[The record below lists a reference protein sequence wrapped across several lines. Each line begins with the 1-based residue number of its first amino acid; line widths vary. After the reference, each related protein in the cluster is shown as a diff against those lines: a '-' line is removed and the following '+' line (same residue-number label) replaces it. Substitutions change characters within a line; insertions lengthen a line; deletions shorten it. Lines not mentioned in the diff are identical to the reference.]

1 MWGRALLVGLAVVTV
16 AGCGGHGSANTSS
29 TAVKAVNAAGGKPI
43 VTHSADSDAPANA
56 PAHWLPPE
64 AWVYNHWLPFD
75 EARLYR
81 LLGITRVGLW
91 QQLRDD
97 RRTLAQLAA
106 RHGWPDPRRLAAAL
120 VAPEAARVG
129 AHRAG
134 VLRARAL
141 QTITQGHLA
150 QHVFFHSL
158 HQFGIASEAPEIF
171 GVGDMEFRRLRRAE
185 LSPLA
190 VARLH
195 GRSPGQVE
203 ALAIAVLRERADT
216 GVRGGAM
223 PRAQADRLLRR
234 QLSQLPRWLDQARY
248 NGPPPTYRGAL
259 VDVPRDYATNPAI
272 SADGRHV
279 AYEAYRQKLP
289 LAIKFGEIAVLR
301 ADLAAGKTAI
311 ISRLPDG
318 GPTGPDPISAYNAT
332 ISSDGRRIAF
342 ESSRG
347 NQNFAKRYG
356 RIGVLLARG
365 GRTTG
370 VDRRVGDAPDSQ
382 SAYNPAMS
390 ADGSHVAYQA
400 VRNGR
405 TVILVA
411 DARGHTRTAV
421 RGARVGGATFAD
433 PYEATLS
440 ADGSKLVYTWATG
453 RVDDPRAAG
462 SEVRVRDLAT
472 GHTTVVSRGAEG
484 ARADGFSADPSISPD
499 GRFVAF
505 TSDAVALGAAPGRA
519 GLFVRDIRA
528 GRTTRIAT
536 GAAQVLDPVLSRNAR
551 VVAFTARD
559 GASAR
564 VMAWTRS
571 TGDVTLVSRAAA
583 PGNGASEDPSIS
595 ADGRRI
601 AFVSTATNL
610 DPGKADPTRAIF
622 VRDRA
627 AGTTRLVS
635 DTTAAYPKGAVK
647 PPPVKPAP
655 APVPVAA
662 AAPSLGRDDVL
673 VVDNAFVRR
682 GERPTVTVPAGT
694 QLTWRF
700 QSRESHS
707 ISVRSGPERFAAGA
721 KNSGVDYSHRF
732 TAPGTYQIV
741 CALHAPGMR
750 MTVVVDPD

>member
-97 RRTLAQLAA
+97 RRTLAELAA

-390 ADGSHVAYQA
+390 ADGSRVAYQA
-400 VRNGR
+400 VRDGR

-536 GAAQVLDPVLSRNAR
+536 GAAHVLDPVLSRNAR

-601 AFVSTATNL
+601 AFASTATNL

>member
-97 RRTLAQLAA
+97 RRTLAELAA

-134 VLRARAL
+134 VLRERAL
-141 QTITQGHLA
+141 RTITQGHLA

-301 ADLAAGKTAI
+301 ADLAARKTAI

-370 VDRRVGDAPDSQ
+370 LDRRVGDAPDSQ

-390 ADGSHVAYQA
+390 ADGSRVAYQA
-400 VRNGR
+400 VRDGR

-536 GAAQVLDPVLSRNAR
+536 GAAHVLDPVLSRNAR

-571 TGDVTLVSRAAA
+571 TGEVTLVSRAAA

-682 GERPTVTVPAGT
+682 GERPTVTVPAGA

>member
-97 RRTLAQLAA
+97 RRTLAELAA
-106 RHGWPDPRRLAAAL
+106 RHGWPDSRRLAAAL

-134 VLRARAL
+134 VLRERAL
-141 QTITQGHLA
+141 RTITQGHLA

-190 VARLH
+190 IARLH

-203 ALAIAVLRERADT
+203 ALSIAVLRERAAT
-216 GVRGGAM
+216 GVRGGAI
-223 PRAQADRLLRR
+223 PRVQADRLLRR

-248 NGPPPTYRGAL
+248 NGPPPTYHGAL
-259 VDVPRDYATNPAI
+259 VEVPRDYASNPAI

-370 VDRRVGDAPDSQ
+370 LDRRVGDAPDSQ

-390 ADGSHVAYQA
+390 ADGSRVAYQA
-400 VRNGR
+400 VRDGR

-536 GAAQVLDPVLSRNAR
+536 GAAHVLDPVLSRNAR

-571 TGDVTLVSRAAA
+571 TGAVTLVSRAAA
-583 PGNGASEDPSIS
+583 PGDGASEDPSIS
-595 ADGRRI
+595 DDGRRI
-601 AFVSTATNL
+601 AFASTATNL
-610 DPGKADPTRAIF
+610 DPGKRDATRAIF